1 MYTKLKQ
8 LIAATLSV
16 FLLGTMSPTTAFAAD
31 HTSIKPTQ
39 NDSILLNT
47 NNSEVGIELYN
58 SEPVTIAKYQTA
70 SAWQSG
76 RFYLKSDNS
85 TLGEFKTVGEFTYD
99 GTICNVTNCKNSVWN
114 VADGWQVK
122 NSASEKQVS
131 PTFARPMCPGMQI
144 QIDRLINTAMHSRL
158 EWDFLRSMKKNSAF
172 FLYKE
177 GFFRKFHR

>member
-47 NNSEVGIELYN
+47 NNSEVGIEFYN

-114 VADGWQVK
+114 VADDPVYSKVPSKPYTDTISLLEVRRNQP
-122 NSASEKQVS
+122 SIEKL
-131 PTFARPMCPGMQI
+131 FARA
-144 QIDRLINTAMHSRL
+144 RVKLFTLITTSV
-158 EWDFLRSMKKNSAF
+158 
-172 FLYKE
+172 
-177 GFFRKFHR
+177 

>member
-47 NNSEVGIELYN
+47 NNSEVGIEFYN

-131 PTFARPMCPGMQI
+131 PTFAKAVGVF
-144 QIDRLINTAMHSRL
+144 
-158 EWDFLRSMKKNSAF
+158 E
-172 FLYKE
+172 LYKE
-177 GFFRKFHR
+177 GLFGNKLSSSATITVSCESMKLFL

>member
-99 GTICNVTNCKNSVWN
+99 GTICNVTKC
-114 VADGWQVK
+114 
-122 NSASEKQVS
+122 
-131 PTFARPMCPGMQI
+131 C
-144 QIDRLINTAMHSRL
+144 
-158 EWDFLRSMKKNSAF
+158 
-172 FLYKE
+172 
-177 GFFRKFHR
+177 